1 MTLPLS
7 SALELSAGVE
17 LALALLLG
25 LAFGATL
32 ERGGMAGAR
41 RLTAVFYFHDMAVVK
56 VMFTAVVTAM
66 AGLWLLAALG
76 ALELGEIYVEKTH
89 LAAQAIGGLL
99 FGAGFLVGGYCPGTA
114 VAALATGRQDGAV
127 FALGMLLGVYAYAE
141 VGGAG
146 LEAWYAAGAQGEQTL
161 PALTGIGMGAWALA
175 FAALLA
181 LAVWGLAR
189 LEARF
194 AHWRPGS

>member
-7 SALELSAGVE
+7 SAIELALGVE
-17 LALALLLG
+17 LALALVLG

-76 ALELGEIYVEKTH
+76 ALDLGEIYVEKTH
-89 LAAQAIGGLL
+89 FAAQAIGGLI

-114 VAALATGRQDGAV
+114 VAALATGRKDGVV

-141 VGGAG
+141 LGTGF
-146 LEAWYAAGAQGEQTL
+146 EAWYTAGTHGEQTL
-161 PALTGIGMGAWALA
+161 PALSGISMGAWTLA
-175 FAALLA
+175 FAAVLA

-194 AHWRPGS
+194 AHWRPSR